1 MNLSDPELLDQLA
14 TEYVLG
20 TLRGAA
26 RRRFERECSKSTAA
40 MSRVRLWEDRFMD
53 LLPDLEPVVP
63 RSHVWATIA
72 QRIGRDPR
80 PASRGSQPWWWGL
93 WGALA
98 VGIVLTV
105 TVRWM
110 NPPLAVVATVAQSAT
125 QPLWQVS
132 RSKDSTVLAVR
143 AARNIAENPGAAF
156 ELWALQR
163 DGCAPVSLGLMP
175 REGSLRRSL
184 SQRQIA
190 ALMGSD
196 TLAVSVE
203 PVSGSP
209 TGAPTGPVVYTAP
222 LRQPG

>member
-1 MNLSDPELLDQLA
+1 MNLRDPELLDQLA
-14 TEYVLG
+14 GEYVLG

-26 RRRFERECSKSTAA
+26 RRRFERECSTSTDAL
-40 MSRVRLWEDRFMD
+40 SRVRVWEDRFME
-53 LLPDLEPVVP
+53 LLPLLEPITP
-63 RSHVWATIA
+63 RSHV
-72 QRIGRDPR
+72 
-80 PASRGSQPWWWGL
+80 WGL

-98 VGIVLTV
+98 VGVVLAV

-110 NPPLAVVATVAQSAT
+110 YPPLAVVATVAQSAT

-163 DGCAPVSLGLMP
+163 DGSAPVSLGLMP
-175 REGSLRRSL
+175 RDGSVRRSL
-184 SQRQIA
+184 SVRQIT

-203 PVSGSP
+203 PLSGSP

-222 LRQPG
+222 LRQTG

>member
-1 MNLSDPELLDQLA
+1 MNLRDPALLDQLA
-14 TEYVLG
+14 AEYVLG

-26 RRRFERECSKSTAA
+26 RRRFERECSMSTDA
-40 MSRVRLWEDRFMD
+40 MSRVRVWEDRFMEM
-53 LLPDLEPVVP
+53 LPLLEPIAP
-63 RSHVWATIA
+63 RSHVWANIA
-72 QRIGRDPR
+72 QRIGRNPR
-80 PASRGSQPWWWGL
+80 PASRASQRWWWGL

-98 VGIVLTV
+98 VGIVLAV

-110 NPPLAVVATVAQSAT
+110 YPPLAVVATVAQSAA

-143 AARNIAENPGAAF
+143 AARDIAENPGAAF

-163 DGCAPVSLGLMP
+163 DGSAPVSLGLMP
-175 REGSLRRSL
+175 RGGSVRRSL
-184 SQRQIA
+184 SERQIA

-203 PVSGSP
+203 PLSGSP

-222 LRQPG
+222 LRQTG

>member
-63 RSHVWATIA
+63 RSHVWANIA

-163 DGCAPVSLGLMP
+163 DGGAPVSLGLMP

-196 TLAVSVE
+196 TLAISVE